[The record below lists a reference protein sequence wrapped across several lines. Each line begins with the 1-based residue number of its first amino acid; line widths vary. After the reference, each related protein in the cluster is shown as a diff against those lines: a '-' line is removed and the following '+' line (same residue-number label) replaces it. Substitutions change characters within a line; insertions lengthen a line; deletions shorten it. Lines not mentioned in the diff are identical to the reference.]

1 MSREQFLKAAPGI
14 AVAYT
19 AVRASLAKPRA
30 SMTRPLVIG
39 LSALL
44 VVAALAMPI
53 KQRCGAPGR
62 SCATAVDANGDV
74 HYYYEVEPF
83 GIFLVESVIGS
94 NIPLYYTSG
103 EEIERVR

>member
-1 MSREQFLKAAPGI
+1 
-14 AVAYT
+14 
-19 AVRASLAKPRA
+19 
-30 SMTRPLVIG
+30 MTKPLVIG
-39 LSALL
+39 ISVL
-44 VVAALAMPI
+44 VVIAAWAMPI

-74 HYYYEVEPF
+74 HYFYEVEPF
-83 GIFLVESVIGS
+83 GVFLIESVTGS

>member
-1 MSREQFLKAAPGI
+1 MI
-14 AVAYT
+14 TVAYT
-19 AVRASLAKPRA
+19 AVGAALAKARD
-30 SMTRPLVIG
+30 SMTKPLVIG
-39 LSALL
+39 ISVLL

-83 GIFLVESVIGS
+83 GIFLIESVIGS